1 MIFAKLIVTSLTILI
16 FLYMGYY
23 FIISLIAY
31 FHSPEQAPK
40 RGPQNRFL
48 ILIPAKNE
56 ETVISIP
63 CKDLNN
69 QSYPS
74 NLYDTYVIAD
84 GCTDNTASVA
94 MSAGAK
100 VISDNQLDKL
110 VDRHGV
116 GKSRTLDGGLQVL
129 KDSWDNYNYLIVI
142 DSDNNVS
149 SNFLE
154 ELNNWAL
161 RYNSPEAMQA
171 KLLSKDN
178 NDKINIVNN
187 GLNTSFKR
195 SAKFQQEVESKFGCA
210 SLLGTGFAT
219 KMSIISKLGGFRFH
233 TLVEDEF
240 EELYILM
247 QGGCV
252 KFVNSCFIVNEN
264 YSSFEQSNRGMKRW
278 SKGSFQCFLI
288 LILPALINLFARPS
302 VSAMHVLA
310 RLSTLSK
317 ATQILLMWGLLLAN
331 ITSGQFLDLSLIAL
345 PGWLMIFIFVLN
357 IIMSANIIIFQ
368 TFIVLIEDYSF
379 AKALWVLVQ
388 VYLFSLYY
396 NIINVLAVLTFWK
409 NKWQVSTHGKIGK
422 S

>member
-1 MIFAKLIVTSLTILI
+1 MIFAKLVITSLTILM

-23 FIISLIAY
+23 FVISLIAY

-56 ETVISIP
+56 EAVISIP
-63 CKDLNN
+63 CKDLKN

-74 NLYDTYVIAD
+74 SLYDIYVIAD
-84 GCTDNTASVA
+84 GCTDNTVSVA
-94 MSAGAK
+94 ISAGAK
-100 VISDNQLDKL
+100 VISDNELDKL
-110 VDRHGV
+110 ADRHGV

-129 KDSWDNYNYLIVI
+129 KDSWDSYNYLIII

-178 NDKINIVNN
+178 HDRINIVNN

-219 KMSIISKLGGFRFH
+219 KMNIISKLGGFRFH

-247 QGGCV
+247 RGGCV

-264 YSSFEQSNRGMKRW
+264 YSIFKQSNVGITKW
-278 SKGSFQCFLI
+278 SRGSFQCFL
-288 LILPALINLFARPS
+288 LLFLPAIINCITGHSIKSF
-302 VSAMHVLA
+302 HILA

-317 ATQILLMWGLLLAN
+317 PLQLLILWCIMFAN
-331 ITSGQFLDLSLIAL
+331 ITSGQLLNLSLITL
-345 PGWLMIFIFVLN
+345 PSWLIWFIFVFN
-357 IIMSANIIIFQ
+357 IIMSLNIVVIQ
-368 TFIVLIEDYSF
+368 TFVVLIEDYPWY
-379 AKALWVLVQ
+379 KAIYVMIQ
-388 VYLFSLYY
+388 VYMFSLYY
-396 NIINVLAVLTFWK
+396 NLINLRAVLTFWH
-409 NKWQVSTHGKIGK
+409 NKWIVSQHGNLK
-422 S
+422 